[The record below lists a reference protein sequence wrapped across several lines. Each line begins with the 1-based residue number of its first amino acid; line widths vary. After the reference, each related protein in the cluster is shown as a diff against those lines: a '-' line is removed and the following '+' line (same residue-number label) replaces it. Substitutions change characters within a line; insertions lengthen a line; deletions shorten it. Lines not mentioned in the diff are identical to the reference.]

1 MLFRGFPVHA
11 HSHACTYT
19 LTYVNTHTFKHTHS
33 HTFVSLLS
41 HWTIPPDM
49 DKHSHTRT
57 HQHTQMPE
65 RQRRFILTPWRLF
78 PCVHHSHCL
87 FAVASFFLRIFLHGN
102 CFLWLGRWW
111 STNVK
116 KTIFGKRFSSPGFFV
131 WNLMALLA
139 IEIALVYWKK
149 YKTELFYP
157 RRVLVVDSWT
167 LNFLFFLQKELDRKW
182 QIFSAIFFEQLN
194 CNELLVMLVRISR

>member
-87 FAVASFFLRIFLHGN
+87 FAVASFFPPYFSSWKLFFCDLVGGGQQM
-102 CFLWLGRWW
+102 W
-111 STNVK
+111 K

-149 YKTELFYP
+149 YKTELFLSAP
-157 RRVLVVDSWT
+157 GFGGWQLDT
-167 LNFLFFLQKELDRKW
+167 KFFDFLQKVGQKMTNF
-182 QIFSAIFFEQLN
+182 FSNFF
-194 CNELLVMLVRISR
+194 RAT

>member
-19 LTYVNTHTFKHTHS
+19 LTYVNSHTFKHTHS

-87 FAVASFFLRIFLHGN
+87 FAVASFFPPYFSSWKLF
-102 CFLWLGRWW
+102 FVTW
-111 STNVK
+111 SVVVNK
-116 KTIFGKRFSSPGFFV
+116 CEKTIFGKRFSSPGFFV

-149 YKTELFYP
+149 YKTELFLSAP
-157 RRVLVVDSWT
+157 GFGGWQLET
-167 LNFLFFLQKELDRKW
+167 NFFYFLQKVGQKMTNF
-182 QIFSAIFFEQLN
+182 FSNFF
-194 CNELLVMLVRISR
+194 RAT